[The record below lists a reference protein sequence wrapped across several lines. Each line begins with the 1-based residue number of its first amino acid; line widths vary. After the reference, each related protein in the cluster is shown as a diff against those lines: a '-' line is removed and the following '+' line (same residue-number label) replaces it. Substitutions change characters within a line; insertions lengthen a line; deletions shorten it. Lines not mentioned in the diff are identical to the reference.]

1 MNILTIEKLA
11 KAFKAYSKR
20 REELD
25 SEPTTV
31 NIFEDK
37 ALVLHADRIHLALN
51 EIVETPPPKDNPPN
65 KNKNKN
71 SKKKG

>member
-11 KAFKAYSKR
+11 KAFKAYDKR
-20 REELD
+20 REELN

-37 ALVLHADRIHLALN
+37 ALLLHADRIHLALN
-51 EIVETPPPKDNPPN
+51 EIVETPPPKENPP
-65 KNKNKN
+65 KKNKN

>member
-1 MNILTIEKLA
+1 MDILQIEKLA
-11 KAFKAYSKR
+11 KAFKAYNKR

-25 SEPTTV
+25 SLPTTV

-51 EIVETPPPKDNPPN
+51 EIVEAPPPKENPP
-65 KNKNKN
+65 KKNKN